1 MARATCVEPSEH
13 RILSTIVALLICV
26 PAVTAAVPEQARAGG
41 DPGRKCAATKM
52 SAVGQDLAA
61 LMHCVTTAVRQGKP
75 LDPECAQ
82 GAAARLEG
90 RFVKAEEKGG
100 CFAMAEGSL
109 LAHRASELVAVIANG
124 VPSAPPCSELGMQ
137 CGSCGTGFCV
147 AKQPY
152 DPLDPQLFCAK
163 PLNPFSRHCDSDSQ
177 CGIGESCGFLG
188 DPALNRFCYAHC
200 PGCEDGIHAPA
211 TYSNRRPAATI
222 RSSLVCAVTATT
234 ATAQRHAAMA
244 PASQGRRRTAT
255 TPTPAPPTP
264 VTHSPVA
271 STSPFPMARRAGR
284 ASVAAAACAV
294 ELSEDAVHRP
304 SRSAGSRSP
313 PRPRARRS
321 GYGRSSSVSRPRT
334 SRVAPKPGY
343 SCGAYRAAEGR

>member
-124 VPSAPPCSELGMQ
+124 VPSAPPCPELGKQ

-147 AKQPY
+147 VRAPY
-152 DPLDPQLFCAK
+152 DPLDPQFFCAK
-163 PLNPFSRHCDSDSQ
+163 PLNPSSRHCDSDSQ

-188 DPALNRFCYAHC
+188 EPTLDRFCYTHC
-200 PGCEDGIHAPA
+200 PGCEDSDPCTRDVFEQEACSH
-211 TYSNRRPAATI
+211 Y
-222 RSSLVCAVTATT
+222 
-234 ATAQRHAAMA
+234 
-244 PASQGRRRTAT
+244 
-255 TPTPAPPTP
+255 
-264 VTHSPVA
+264 PVA
-271 STSPFPMARRAGR
+271 AHGVCSDGDHCNGAESCSNGVCVAGFPTNCDDANPCSADTCDPLTG
-284 ASVAAAACAV
+284 CQHIAV
-294 ELSEDAVHRP
+294 PDGTPCGSGLSC
-304 SRSAGSRSP
+304 
-313 PRPRARRS
+313 S
-321 GYGRSSSVSRPRT
+321 GGV
-334 SRVAPKPGY
+334 
-343 SCGAYRAAEGR
+343 CG